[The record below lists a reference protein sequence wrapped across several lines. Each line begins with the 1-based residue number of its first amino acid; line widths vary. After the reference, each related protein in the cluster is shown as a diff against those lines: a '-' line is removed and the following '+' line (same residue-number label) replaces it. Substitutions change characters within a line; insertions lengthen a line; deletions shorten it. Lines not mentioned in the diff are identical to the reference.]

1 VAGTKRVVAPPR
13 RPNDPTGAFGNLG
26 IFSLFL
32 AGLYSEY
39 ISFSHSSSSSGAVT
53 TICIA
58 APTTSTTT
66 TEATIRVT
74 PGPVI
79 GGEPQT
85 PKGVLEDVMEEFE
98 EEPRMAPELAPEVVP
113 EEVLVEGAMI
123 TVRAVAPSPSHDTPA
138 SFSPAPRIAAA
149 KGAASSAVLEVVLG
163 HPTPYA
169 LDDIRLGETVST
181 AHRALTQV

>member
-1 VAGTKRVVAPPR
+1 MGT
-13 RPNDPTGAFGNLG
+13 
-26 IFSLFL
+26 
-32 AGLYSEY
+32 
-39 ISFSHSSSSSGAVT
+39 
-53 TICIA
+53 A
-58 APTTSTTT
+58 APTIGTTA

-98 EEPRMAPELAPEVVP
+98 EEPRMALELVP
-113 EEVLVEGAMI
+113 EEVPVEGAMI
-123 TVRAVAPSPSHDTPA
+123 TMRAAAPSLSHDTPA

-149 KGAASSAVLEVVLG
+149 KGAASGAVLEVVLR

-169 LDDIRLGETVST
+169 LDDIPLGETVST